1 MNTSARSAE
10 AVDPVEPVDPTDPF
24 TPSDTHTAD
33 QMPISRR
40 ARAAKNAR
48 RRGTVWHALGLL
60 VVFLTSVF
68 PFYWMVTTSL
78 KSQADALAVPPV
90 WIFTPTL
97 THYINALFEHD
108 VAASLLNSL
117 IVASSATGLSILLG
131 TPAAYALARFEF
143 RGKEDLWFWFI
154 SNRMVSPV
162 VLAVPFFLIATK
174 LDLIDTH
181 IVLILLYLTFSLPI
195 VVWICT
201 DQFRNIPVELDEAA
215 RLDGAS
221 PFRIFWRINLPL
233 AMPGVVVSAIFA
245 FIFSWNDLLYAL
257 VLTRTDAVTS
267 PVAATSYMSGYE
279 LPWGE
284 IMATGTLIVLPMVIF
299 ALAVS
304 GRLVQGLTM
313 GAVK

>member
-1 MNTSARSAE
+1 MSTSTDTTA
-10 AVDPVEPVDPTDPF
+10 AVDP
-24 TPSDTHTAD
+24 SARA
-33 QMPISRR
+33 RR
-40 ARAAKNAR
+40 ARNAR
-48 RRGTVWHALGLL
+48 RRATGWHFVGLL
-60 VVFLTSVF
+60 IVFLTSVF

-90 WIFTPTL
+90 WVFTPTL
-97 THYINALFEHD
+97 SHYIDALFEHD
-108 VAASLLNSL
+108 VAHSLLNSL
-117 IVASSATGLSILLG
+117 IVASSATFLSLLLG

-174 LDLIDTH
+174 LDLVDTH

-201 DQFRNIPVELDEAA
+201 DQFRSIPVELDEAA

-221 PFRIFWRINLPL
+221 PWRIFWRINLPL
-233 AMPGVVVSAIFA
+233 AMPGIVVSAIFA

-257 VLTRTDAVTS
+257 VLTRTDAITS

-284 IMATGTLIVLPMVIF
+284 IMATGTLIVLPMVVF

>member
-1 MNTSARSAE
+1 MNTSTDTTATLDPSA
-10 AVDPVEPVDPTDPF
+10 VPLST
-24 TPSDTHTAD
+24 
-33 QMPISRR
+33 R
-40 ARAAKNAR
+40 ARRAKNAR
-48 RRGTVWHALGLL
+48 RRATDWHFIGLL
-60 VVFLTSVF
+60 IVFLTSVF

-90 WIFTPTL
+90 WVFTPTL
-97 THYINALFEHD
+97 SHYIDALFEHD
-108 VAASLLNSL
+108 VAHSLLNSL
-117 IVASSATGLSILLG
+117 IVASSATFLSLLLG

-174 LDLIDTH
+174 LDIVDTH

-201 DQFRNIPVELDEAA
+201 DQFRSIPVELDEAA

-221 PFRIFWRINLPL
+221 PWRIFWRINLPL
-233 AMPGVVVSAIFA
+233 AMPGIVVSAIFA

-257 VLTRTDAVTS
+257 VLTRTDAITS

-284 IMATGTLIVLPMVIF
+284 IMATGTLIVLPMVVF

>member
-1 MNTSARSAE
+1 
-10 AVDPVEPVDPTDPF
+10 
-24 TPSDTHTAD
+24 
-33 QMPISRR
+33 MPLSPRARR
-40 ARAAKNAR
+40 ARNAR
-48 RRGTVWHALGLL
+48 RRATGWHFVGLL
-60 VVFLTSVF
+60 IVFLTSVF

-90 WIFTPTL
+90 WVFTPTL
-97 THYINALFEHD
+97 SHYIDALFEHD
-108 VAASLLNSL
+108 VAHSLLNSL
-117 IVASSATGLSILLG
+117 IVASSATFLSLLLG

-174 LDLIDTH
+174 LDLVDTH

-201 DQFRNIPVELDEAA
+201 DQFRSIPVELDEAA

-221 PFRIFWRINLPL
+221 PWRIFWRINLPL
-233 AMPGVVVSAIFA
+233 AMPGIVVSAIFA

-257 VLTRTDAVTS
+257 VLTRTDAITS

-284 IMATGTLIVLPMVIF
+284 IMATGTLIVLPMVVF

>member
-1 MNTSARSAE
+1 MSTSTDTTA
-10 AVDPVEPVDPTDPF
+10 AVDP
-24 TPSDTHTAD
+24 SARA
-33 QMPISRR
+33 RR
-40 ARAAKNAR
+40 ARNAR
-48 RRGTVWHALGLL
+48 RRATGWHFVGLL
-60 VVFLTSVF
+60 IVFLTSVF

-90 WIFTPTL
+90 WVFTPTL
-97 THYINALFEHD
+97 SHYIDALFQHD
-108 VAASLLNSL
+108 VAHSLLNSL
-117 IVASSATGLSILLG
+117 IVASSATFLSLLLG

-174 LDLIDTH
+174 LDLVDTH

-201 DQFRNIPVELDEAA
+201 DQFRSIPVELDEAA

-221 PFRIFWRINLPL
+221 PWRIFWRINLPL
-233 AMPGVVVSAIFA
+233 AMPGIVVSAIFA

-257 VLTRTDAVTS
+257 VLTRTDAITS

-284 IMATGTLIVLPMVIF
+284 IMATGTLIVLPMVVF

>member
-1 MNTSARSAE
+1 VSTSTDTSAALKPSA
-10 AVDPVEPVDPTDPF
+10 
-24 TPSDTHTAD
+24 
-33 QMPISRR
+33 MPLSPR
-40 ARAAKNAR
+40 ARRSRNAR
-48 RRGTVWHALGLL
+48 RRATGWHFIGL
-60 VVFLTSVF
+60 VIVFLTSVF

-90 WIFTPTL
+90 WVFTPTL
-97 THYINALFEHD
+97 SHYIDALFEHD
-108 VAASLLNSL
+108 VAHSLLNSL
-117 IVASSATGLSILLG
+117 IVASSATFLSLLLG

-174 LDLIDTH
+174 LDLVDTH

-201 DQFRNIPVELDEAA
+201 DQFRSIPVELDEAA

-221 PFRIFWRINLPL
+221 PWRIFWRINLPL
-233 AMPGVVVSAIFA
+233 AMPGIVVSAIFA

-257 VLTRTDAVTS
+257 VLTRTDAITS

-284 IMATGTLIVLPMVIF
+284 IMATGTLIVLPMVVF

>member
-1 MNTSARSAE
+1 MMNTTVTSRS
-10 AVDPVEPVDPTDPF
+10 
-24 TPSDTHTAD
+24 
-33 QMPISRR
+33 QR
-40 ARAAKNAR
+40 ARAARQRA
-48 RRGTVWHALGLL
+48 TIWHFLGLL
-60 VVFLTSVF
+60 IVFLSSVF

-78 KSQADALAVPPV
+78 KDRADALAYPPR
-90 WIFTPTL
+90 WIFKPTL
-97 THYINALFEHD
+97 SHYTDALFQHD
-108 VAASLLNSL
+108 VLGSLVNSL
-117 IVASSATGLSILLG
+117 IIASSTTALAILLG
-131 TPAAYALARFEF
+131 TPAAYALARYEF
-143 RGKEDLWFWFI
+143 RGKQDFWFWFI
-154 SNRMVSPV
+154 SNRMVSPI

-221 PFRIFWRINLPL
+221 PWRVFWRINLPL
-233 AMPGVVVSAIFA
+233 AMPGIVVSAIFA

-257 VLTRTDAVTS
+257 VLTREDAVTS

-284 IMATGTLIVLPMVIF
+284 IMATGTLIVLPMIVF
-299 ALAVS
+299 ALLVS

>member
-1 MNTSARSAE
+1 MSTATDTSIQ
-10 AVDPVEPVDPTDPF
+10 AVPLSPR
-24 TPSDTHTAD
+24 
-33 QMPISRR
+33 SRR
-40 ARAAKNAR
+40 ARNAR
-48 RRGTVWHALGLL
+48 RRATVWHAIGLL
-60 VVFLTSVF
+60 IVFLTSVF

-78 KSQADALAVPPV
+78 KSQADALAMPPV
-90 WIFTPTL
+90 WFFTPTL
-97 THYINALFEHD
+97 SHYTDALFEHD
-108 VAASLLNSL
+108 VAQSLLNSL
-117 IVASSATGLSILLG
+117 IVASSTTFLSILLG

-162 VLAVPFFLIATK
+162 VLAVPFFLIATR
-174 LDLIDTH
+174 LDLVDTH

-221 PFRIFWRINLPL
+221 AWRVFWRINLPL
-233 AMPGVVVSAIFA
+233 AMPGIVVSAIFA

-257 VLTRTDAVTS
+257 VLTRSDAITS

-284 IMATGTLIVLPMVIF
+284 IMATGTLIVLPMVVF